1 MIFTK
6 TIVLMDLNENLII
19 SMNTRLKLNINVY
32 GFLLHKNKKLMTNN
46 DLDFYM
52 FICEKKNIIYF

>member
-46 DLDFYM
+46 DLDFY
-52 FICEKKNIIYF
+52 N